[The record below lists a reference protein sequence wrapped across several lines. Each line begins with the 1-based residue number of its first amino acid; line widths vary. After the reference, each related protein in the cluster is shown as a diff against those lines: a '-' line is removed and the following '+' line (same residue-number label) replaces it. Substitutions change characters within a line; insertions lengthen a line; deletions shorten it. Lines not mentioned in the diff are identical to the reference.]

1 MTRLSDCAE
10 FQRLLPAETASS
22 GDEIHSALGGSTMA
36 PTARKKF
43 FIYAAIVIIVC
54 GATLLSIVAAPGLP
68 GLFGAALALLMIAI
82 AIVDARSFIIPDQLS
97 LAAFLLALANTSQIG
112 FEGAPESIIIAAS
125 RGVVL
130 SLAFFGFRE
139 IYWRARKRQGIGLG
153 DVKLAAVAG
162 AWLEW
167 TLVPVA
173 IEIAALAAL
182 AAYVLG
188 GLLAHRPLRG
198 GARLP
203 FGLFFAPAI
212 WLCWLLEA
220 AFYEY

>member
-1 MTRLSDCAE
+1 MPRLRDCAE
-10 FQRLLPAETASS
+10 FDRLLPAEIASP
-22 GDEIHSALGGSTMA
+22 GDEIHSASGGSTMA
-36 PTARKKF
+36 STARRKLL
-43 FIYAAIVIIVC
+43 ICAAVVIIAG
-54 GATLLSIVAAPGLP
+54 GAALLSIVAAPGLA
-68 GLFGAALALLMIAI
+68 GLLGAALALLMIAI

-97 LAAFLLALANTSQIG
+97 LAAFLLALANASQIS
-112 FEGAPESIIIAAS
+112 FEGAPERIIIAAS
-125 RGVVL
+125 QGVVL
-130 SLAFFGFRE
+130 SLAFFGLRE
-139 IYWRARKRQGIGLG
+139 IYRRVRKRQGIGLG

-167 TLVPVA
+167 TFVPVA

-182 AAYVLG
+182 AAYALG
-188 GLLAHRPLRG
+188 GLLAHRPLRA